1 MPVKHPT
8 TDNRSLFMTY
18 VTDPIGDLL
27 TRMRN
32 AQKVKHAIC
41 RAPFSKLKQKLLL
54 LLKEE
59 GLIADV
65 QIVGDVPKQDLEVTF
80 HPERQSLTLKR
91 ISKPGRRDYRSVQ
104 ELKPVLDGFGIAI
117 ITTSQGLL
125 TDKQARAKNVGGE
138 VLCTVS

>member
-1 MPVKHPT
+1 
-8 TDNRSLFMTY
+8 MTY

-32 AQKVKHAIC
+32 AQKAKKASC

-65 QIVGDVPKQDLEVTF
+65 SVIGDDPKQELEVAF
-80 HPERQSLTLKR
+80 HPEKLSLTFTR
-91 ISKPGRRDYRSVQ
+91 ISKPGRRTYTNVRD
-104 ELKPVLDGFGIAI
+104 LKPILSGYGLAI
-117 ITTSQGLL
+117 LTTSQGLL
-125 TDKQARAKNVGGE
+125 TDKQAREKNVGGE
-138 VLCTVS
+138 VLCTIS